1 MKKLIIFFFFIV
13 SASYGQTSDALKL
26 CVAIQN
32 NFTTNTEANNAV
44 DKILSVIGTSQK
56 PILQPCSNINNAVAA
71 SYKGQR
77 YILYDKDFMESL
89 TVGRNKY
96 WSNMFIL
103 AHEVGHH
110 INGHSLDIILYQNDV
125 INPKSLST
133 RRTQELE
140 ADEFAG
146 FVMAKLG
153 ATFNQTS
160 KVLLNIPKISNDYD
174 STHPS
179 TDKRIRAVKNGWEKG
194 FDKVNA
200 ISNSKINRPKK
211 NYNTGKSNLSS
222 SWEYVKFNPF
232 QKEKEY
238 YGLMGSDYNKVN
250 FEDPFVLNKYKYYP
264 RVARKSSSIGK
275 STKGNDFC
283 KLIIT
288 QTKIPNGKDPY
299 DFPIMEPYPRKIFP
313 HQNIEISIHYVYDL
327 PKFSDNQFPF
337 NEINGYEV
345 VDLNDRT
352 NGNLFEENYFE
363 VQFLI
368 DDIYEGSFWIKFEG
382 YTSTANSLHLIYL
395 SEEAK
400 RDYKKEK
407 IELLNK
413 FKSQKKTDRY
423 FKNYNKKI
431 NVDELIY
438 PTSLNISSERFYG
451 LRETDLKSLKSLKK
465 FIDAIKKGRKLYL
478 KIGKQERDGYIRG
491 DDDDNNGVRD
501 LETIKLNR
509 RSFESQTYEFDL
521 TGSTKALNIE

>member
-1 MKKLIIFFFFIV
+1 MKKLIIFFVFIV

-133 RRTQELE
+133 RRSQELE

-146 FVMAKLG
+146 FVLAKLG

-194 FDKVNA
+194 FNKVNV

-211 NYNTGKSNLSS
+211 DYNTGKSNLSS

-232 QKEKEY
+232 QKEKEWY
-238 YGLMGSDYNKVN
+238 ERQGSDYKYKVN
-250 FEDPFVLNKYKYYP
+250 FEDPFVLNRYKYFP

-275 STKGNDFC
+275 STTGNDFC

-288 QTKIPNGKDPY
+288 QRKIPNGKDPS
-299 DFPIMEPYPRKIFP
+299 DFPRMESYPRETFP
-313 HQNIEISIHYVYDL
+313 LQSIEIKIDYVYDL
-327 PKFSDNQFPF
+327 PKFSSDEFWFKN
-337 NEINGYEV
+337 NGYEV
-345 VDLNDRT
+345 VDTHDRK

-368 DDIYEGSFWIKFEG
+368 DDIYEGSLWFKFEG
-382 YTSTANSLHLIYL
+382 YTSTASSLYFLG
-395 SEEAK
+395 SDEEAK

-407 IELLNK
+407 REVLNK

-423 FKNYNKKI
+423 FKRYKNKI

-438 PTSLNISSERFYG
+438 PSSLFMSSESLNGME
-451 LRETDLKSLKSLKK
+451 EEDEEELKSLKN

-478 KIGKQERDGYIRG
+478 KIGKQKRDGYIW
-491 DDDDNNGVRD
+491 DDNNN
-501 LETIKLNR
+501 LEIIKLNK

-521 TGSTKALNIE
+521 TGSARALNIE

>member
-1 MKKLIIFFFFIV
+1 M
-13 SASYGQTSDALKL
+13 
-26 CVAIQN
+26 
-32 NFTTNTEANNAV
+32 
-44 DKILSVIGTSQK
+44 
-56 PILQPCSNINNAVAA
+56 
-71 SYKGQR
+71 
-77 YILYDKDFMESL
+77 
-89 TVGRNKY
+89 
-96 WSNMFIL
+96 
-103 AHEVGHH
+103 
-110 INGHSLDIILYQNDV
+110 
-125 INPKSLST
+125 
-133 RRTQELE
+133 
-140 ADEFAG
+140 
-146 FVMAKLG
+146 
-153 ATFNQTS
+153 
-160 KVLLNIPKISNDYD
+160 
-174 STHPS
+174 
-179 TDKRIRAVKNGWEKG
+179 
-194 FDKVNA
+194 
-200 ISNSKINRPKK
+200 
-211 NYNTGKSNLSS
+211 
-222 SWEYVKFNPF
+222 
-232 QKEKEY
+232 
-238 YGLMGSDYNKVN
+238 
-250 FEDPFVLNKYKYYP
+250 
-264 RVARKSSSIGK
+264 
-275 STKGNDFC
+275 
-283 KLIIT
+283 
-288 QTKIPNGKDPY
+288 
-299 DFPIMEPYPRKIFP
+299 
-313 HQNIEISIHYVYDL
+313 
-327 PKFSDNQFPF
+327 
-337 NEINGYEV
+337 
-345 VDLNDRT
+345 
-352 NGNLFEENYFE
+352 FEENYFE